1 MSNHFSHLVRRWR
14 AESDQCRWV
23 LGTVYATEGPS
34 YRKAGAMMLFNDQG
48 QQFGLLSGGC
58 LEADINRHA
67 RMVMDSGRTMTLCYD
82 GSDEDDMSFQ
92 LGIGC
97 GGLVRI
103 LLQPLTAANH
113 HLGLP
118 AVFTAIEQRSC
129 GVYRQRV
136 ADADEPRAE
145 FKPATAS
152 SPLTQRGQLV
162 EDSEGLWLETP
173 VQPAPHLL
181 VVGGGIDARPLVA
194 MASQLGWEVTLC
206 DPRPANARR
215 EYFRTAD
222 TILRCQP
229 SQLAE
234 EALFPHFDAAVVM
247 THNLR
252 LDAEAIGALQ
262 NSRLS
267 YLALIGPL
275 RRKREVLAMAG
286 FDEAGLDG
294 ERLQIPVHGPA
305 GLDLGAELPEGVALS
320 ILAECHGVLS
330 LTRVQSLSDPQRALL
345 PISRRIP

>member
-1 MSNHFSHLVRRWR
+1 MANHFSHLVRRWR
-14 AESDQCRWV
+14 TQSDQCRWV
-23 LGTVYATEGPS
+23 LGTVYSTQGPS

-67 RMVMDSGRTMTLCYD
+67 RMVMDSQRAMTLCYD

-103 LLQPLTAANH
+103 LLQPVSAANDY
-113 HLGLP
+113 LGLS
-118 AVFTAIEQRSC
+118 AVFSAVEQRSA
-129 GVYRQRV
+129 GLYRQLIV
-136 ADADEPRAE
+136 DGGEPRAE
-145 FKPATAS
+145 FLSAAAS
-152 SPLTQRGQLV
+152 HPLSQRGQLV
-162 EDSEGLWLETP
+162 EDSQGLWLETP

-215 EYFRTAD
+215 EYFATAD

-229 SQLAE
+229 SALGAE
-234 EALFPHFDAAVVM
+234 PLFAHFDAAVVM
-247 THNLR
+247 THNLK
-252 LDAEAIGALQ
+252 LDAQAINALQ
-262 NSRLS
+262 GSALRSHLR

-275 RRKREVLAMAG
+275 RRKHEVLAL
-286 FDEAGLDG
+286 AGLDG
-294 ERLQIPVHGPA
+294 ERLAIAVHGPA

-320 ILAECHGVLS
+320 ILAECHAVLTAAS
-330 LTRVQSLSDPQRALL
+330 VQSLSDPHRAQL
-345 PISRRIP
+345 PISRRIS